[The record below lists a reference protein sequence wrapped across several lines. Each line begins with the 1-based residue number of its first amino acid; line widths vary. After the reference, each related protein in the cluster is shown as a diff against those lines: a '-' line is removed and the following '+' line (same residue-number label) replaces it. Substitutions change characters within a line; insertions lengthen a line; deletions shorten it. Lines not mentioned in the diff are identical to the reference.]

1 MTTARLVFA
10 LTLSWLAVVIPRPA
24 LVAEAQT
31 LDEAV
36 ESALRRLP
44 GTPRAPTPTP
54 SSWAM
59 KVS

>member
-1 MTTARLVFA
+1 MTTACLVFA
-10 LTLSWLAVVIPRPA
+10 LALSWLAVVIPRPA

-31 LDEAV
+31 LDEEAK
-36 ESALRRLP
+36 STLRRP
-44 GTPRAPTPTP
+44 AGPPRAPTPTP